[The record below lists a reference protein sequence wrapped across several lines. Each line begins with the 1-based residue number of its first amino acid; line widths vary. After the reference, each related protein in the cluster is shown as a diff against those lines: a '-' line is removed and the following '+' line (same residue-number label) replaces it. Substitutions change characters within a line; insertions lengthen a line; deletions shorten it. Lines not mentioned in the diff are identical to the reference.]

1 MKSALCG
8 MLEGTGTRGRPLV
21 SVFEYPAF
29 CRTTLG
35 SVPYKHLT
43 DNSADNLEKPRRL
56 PALPLCSTTP
66 FVAAVVCID
75 ERLDEN
81 SLESARRL
89 ENS

>member
-1 MKSALCG
+1 

-56 PALPLCSTTP
+56 PALPLCSTTL
-66 FVAAVVCID
+66 FVAASGASIRD
-75 ERLDEN
+75 GAGIYWNL
-81 SLESARRL
+81 LEHLRRL
-89 ENS
+89 ENP